1 MENKKTNDTLY
12 NDYVILID
20 NFYLFR
26 NYYEKINYNTN
37 INCVNKMTDEEKLE
51 ITNEIN
57 AVNKYICSIMNKFE
71 YKLKLNIIKYCDE
84 FDQIIE
90 DDIKRL
96 VELIKNKNDEIK
108 TKYETLILSYNNNE
122 TLLNNNIDKIADI
135 EGEFKTPIIMV
146 RDYEKE
152 FYDLIDQI
160 HTNMESFEIKDELKL
175 NLIDYIS
182 KLIEEDDTFTDKI
195 NKLNLYSD
203 NLINESS

>member
-1 MENKKTNDTLY
+1 
-12 NDYVILID
+12 
-20 NFYLFR
+20 
-26 NYYEKINYNTN
+26 
-37 INCVNKMTDEEKLE
+37 
-51 ITNEIN
+51 
-57 AVNKYICSIMNKFE
+57 MNKFE
-71 YKLKLNIIKYCDE
+71 YKLKLNISKYCEE
-84 FDQIIE
+84 FDEIKE

-135 EGEFKTPIIMV
+135 EGEFKTPTIMV

-203 NLINESS
+203 NLIKESS